1 MKLQNYI
8 LTCILTILA
17 FSRPSFSQTDSN
29 RPDLSI
35 SQQPLTALAD
45 VNSVWI
51 SFYKSKTPG
60 VPYIPDPCYDYD
72 KIQEKLKLAGINQ
85 ESMPFLNRDPGK
97 PLPANLRI
105 KIHIHNFNITDPYIF
120 YIELAV
126 ARPVVIPS
134 VMESPFYAEV
144 WHSGG
149 VIGTAYEQDL
159 QEKINKALAGQL
171 DDIIIGSKTARFY
184 SSKSPAPQDPNQPSP
199 KLSK

>member
-1 MKLQNYI
+1 MKTKNHI
-8 LTCILTILA
+8 PACILTILMFA
-17 FSRPSFSQTDSN
+17 CLGFSQTDSN
-29 RPDLSI
+29 KPDLTL

-51 SFYKSKTPG
+51 SLYKSKTPG
-60 VPYIPDPCYDYD
+60 VPYIPDPCLDYE
-72 KIQEKLKLAGINQ
+72 KIQERLKLAGINR
-85 ESMPFLNRDPGK
+85 ESMPFLNRKIGT

-126 ARPVVIPS
+126 ARPVVIPL
-134 VMESPFYAEV
+134 VMDAPFYAEV

-149 VIGTAYEQDL
+149 VIGTSSEQDL
-159 QEKINKALAGQL
+159 QEKINKALVGQL
-171 DDIIIGSKTARFY
+171 DDIIVGSKTARFY